1 MSQKNMGK
9 KVYNFFFFI
18 DKEFRKEIYLSRA
31 FENVYAFLKY
41 QKLPEIFRVSDYS
54 VFYVIDLNLMVQTTY
69 KTDCV
74 LEIP

>member
-9 KVYNFFFFI
+9 KCTIVFFFI

-41 QKLPEIFRVSDYS
+41 QKLPEIFRVLHDS
-54 VFYVIDLNLMVQTTY
+54 VFYVIDWNLMVQTTY